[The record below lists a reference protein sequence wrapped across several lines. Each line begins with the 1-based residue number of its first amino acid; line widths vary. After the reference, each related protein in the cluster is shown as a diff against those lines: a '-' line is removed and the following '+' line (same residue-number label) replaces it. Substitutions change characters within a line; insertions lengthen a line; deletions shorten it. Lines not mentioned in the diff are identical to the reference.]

1 MPGTP
6 ASSARSTCRPRRFF
20 GSTRPASTPSRR
32 PRPGSAAPS
41 VIKLI
46 AILTWVHNLRPRAG
60 ALKCFGELYLFSNC
74 DHLWLC
80 TNKPTHFK
88 ALKGFE
94 QVEFKLSFWA
104 VEPWWSTQLT
114 LKFKTVLIWSQFWTG
129 VIPGILQARQQIPL
143 WRGLEVLV
151 LLRRLQGLLPQRGCA
166 QQPRFS
172 GKSWCCSFWAW
183 MLFTNAA

>member
-6 ASSARSTCRPRRFF
+6 ASSARSTCRPRRFY

-114 LKFKTVLIWSQFWTG
+114 LKFKTVFNMVSILNWCHSRNSTSTPTNTTLKRSWS
-129 VIPGILQARQQIPL
+129 PGSLATPARSTSPA
-143 WRGLEVLV
+143 RM
-151 LLRRLQGLLPQRGCA
+151 R
-166 QQPRFS
+166 S
-172 GKSWCCSFWAW
+172 TT
-183 MLFTNAA
+183 MLFR